1 MANCNFIPSCA
12 HLQPQKNSLEISN
25 PVKRTTY
32 TRKHFQWKC
41 ETFDLSSSLKF
52 REVFYS
58 RSISSD
64 GNHERRPSISRHC
77 CIGGLINPETAASVN
92 WVPFIDQVLLT
103 TSIFLAYMGG
113 VIPHDKVINSHSI
126 KDIDNHSST
135 SNNSGRTSKRK
146 SSSKIVDSWS
156 EVKAKL
162 LDGMDVFVHDDNLYN
177 NFIEVQTSSAT
188 RPLSLLAISGGPRLR
203 LLCIALQHLHKE
215 VMNISPIHGDGSRD
229 EWLAVTSQLVQES
242 VQPICAEWLAG
253 ELFMQNKKQNKELND
268 RIFASL
274 VGRKDLILQ
283 KIKRLE
289 KENLYA
295 DLFFFLRFGFLSD
308 KKYYSNNMLAIH
320 QNDILEDLLVTMTDG
335 ISNMYLELISVDGS
349 LSSEI
354 AAQGLSLCSLSTRVL
369 QKLRNEVALNEWL
382 LQNFESVASMY
393 EDRFELCTL
402 QRKLLEETS
411 IGNAKKIKWWKDI
424 IFKET
429 PLSTPHYILITQSPV
444 FVKRTREL
452 RALKGWR
459 YYYSLFLELFDIA
472 MPLVQTIFVKVR
484 NAVSFFFVCF
494 IGRSLGLIYTGIR
507 QSISW
512 R

>member
-1 MANCNFIPSCA
+1 
-12 HLQPQKNSLEISN
+12 
-25 PVKRTTY
+25 
-32 TRKHFQWKC
+32 
-41 ETFDLSSSLKF
+41 
-52 REVFYS
+52 
-58 RSISSD
+58 
-64 GNHERRPSISRHC
+64 
-77 CIGGLINPETAASVN
+77 
-92 WVPFIDQVLLT
+92 
-103 TSIFLAYMGG
+103 
-113 VIPHDKVINSHSI
+113 
-126 KDIDNHSST
+126 
-135 SNNSGRTSKRK
+135 
-146 SSSKIVDSWS
+146 
-156 EVKAKL
+156 
-162 LDGMDVFVHDDNLYN
+162 
-177 NFIEVQTSSAT
+177 
-188 RPLSLLAISGGPRLR
+188 
-203 LLCIALQHLHKE
+203 
-215 VMNISPIHGDGSRD
+215 MNISAIHGDSSRD
-229 EWLAVTSQLVQES
+229 DWLEVSSKLVQES

-253 ELFMQNKKQNKELND
+253 ELFIQNKKQNKELND

-295 DLFFFLRFGFLSD
+295 DLFFFLRFGSLSD
-308 KKYYSNNMLAIH
+308 KKYYSNNMLTIH

-335 ISNMYLELISVDGS
+335 ISSMYLELISVDGN

-369 QKLRNEVALNEWL
+369 QKLRNEVALNAWL

-402 QRKLLEETS
+402 QRKLLEETG
-411 IGNAKKIKWWKDI
+411 IGNAKKINWWKNI
-424 IFKET
+424 TFKET
-429 PLSTPHYILITQSPV
+429 PLSTSHYIIITQSPV
-444 FVKRTREL
+444 SVKRTREL
-452 RALKGWR
+452 RALTGWR

-484 NAVSFFFVCF
+484 NAVSFFFVCL